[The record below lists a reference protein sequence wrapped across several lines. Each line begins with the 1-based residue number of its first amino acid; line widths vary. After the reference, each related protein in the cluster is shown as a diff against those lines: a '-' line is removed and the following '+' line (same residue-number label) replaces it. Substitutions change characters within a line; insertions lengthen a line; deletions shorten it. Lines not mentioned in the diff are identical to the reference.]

1 MRRIALNTV
10 VVLAVLA
17 GVYVVWQLRAA
28 AVLFVLS
35 LALAAALRPVIGWLV
50 RRGLPRVLALGGSY
64 LFVFGALGL
73 ILAAA
78 AGSLVTDVQR
88 FGDDFVLAYESV
100 YDRSHGSGTE
110 PPNSLALLPPPDD
123 LFQALAGEQGA
134 ALLKPIIG
142 ATFTLFGM
150 VVDLVIV
157 VFLGVYWSID
167 QVRFERLWLSLLPV
181 ERRRA
186 ARELWQATEVEIGAY
201 VRSEGVQ
208 SIAAGVLLWLGYRAL
223 GQPYPVLLALVG
235 AVAWLIPWVG
245 VLLAVGAV
253 TFFSAPA
260 LVIDPRAALTSLLL
274 SILYTSVVL
283 LVLQR
288 YVEPR
293 FFDRRRYNALVTA
306 IIIFGMADVAGL
318 MGLVLGAPLAAALEI
333 AGSHWMRLRLSA
345 ANEPARVASF
355 EERLSAVRAALD
367 GRQQAAPELV
377 SLVDRL
383 TALVEE
389 ADELLGSPS
398 PGDDQSQIS
407 HLVADAPAS

>member
-1 MRRIALNTV
+1 LMK
-10 VVLAVLA
+10 
-17 GVYVVWQLRAA
+17 
-28 AVLFVLS
+28 S
-35 LALAAALRPVIGWLV
+35 
-50 RRGLPRVLALGGSY
+50 
-64 LFVFGALGL
+64 
-73 ILAAA
+73 
-78 AGSLVTDVQR
+78 
-88 FGDDFVLAYESV
+88 
-100 YDRSHGSGTE
+100 
-110 PPNSLALLPPPDD
+110 
-123 LFQALAGEQGA
+123 
-134 ALLKPIIG
+134 IIG

-167 QVRFERLWLSLLPV
+167 QVHFERLWLSLLPV

-186 ARELWQATEVEIGAY
+186 ARDLWQTIEVEVGAY

-208 SIAAGVLLWLGYRAL
+208 TIAAGVLLWLGYRAL

-260 LVIDPRAALTSLLL
+260 LAIDFRAALTPLVL

-306 IIIFGMADVAGL
+306 VIIFGMADVAGL

-333 AGSHWMRLRLSA
+333 AVSHWMRLRLSP
-345 ANEPARVASF
+345 ANEPARQPSF
-355 EERLSAVRAALD
+355 EERLLAVRTALD
-367 GRQQAAPELV
+367 GRQQAAPGLV
-377 SLVDRL
+377 NLVDRL

-389 ADELLGSPS
+389 ADDLLSPPS
-398 PGDDQSQIS
+398 ADENPLQNS
-407 HLVADAPAS
+407 HLVADARAG